1 MSTVTF
7 DSKAF
12 KSIMDKLIFLEQSV
26 KVMSSHNGFSKW
38 MDEGEVILLTGLSK
52 RTLRDKRT
60 RGVFNWST
68 ATGRKIKY
76 LRKDV
81 EAYLNNN
88 STLVK

>member
-38 MDEGEVILLTGLSK
+38 MDEAEVILLTGLSK
-52 RTLRDKRT
+52 RTLRDKRS